1 MKSPWYILQVI
12 VLLIILATCFSL
24 TNAQG
29 GCCSKI
35 RDCNIPAG
43 CFCPLKKA
51 VCSGGANR
59 HFISGKRSDIRW
71 NYPNRAG
78 DDWDEYKYLMRQD
91 KHTDRQMSVRRLIRT
106 LIDRLDVNPD
116 LLMMALTKG
125 DSNFPTTQQLYEES

>member
-1 MKSPWYILQVI
+1 MAIISRICIKRPFYDLFVFLFFLLCRVALLARGTMKSPWYILQVI

-91 KHTDRQMSVRRLIRT
+91 KHTDRLDKHT
-106 LIDRLDVNPD
+106 LD
-116 LLMMALTKG
+116 
-125 DSNFPTTQQLYEES
+125 

>member
-1 MKSPWYILQVI
+1 MAIISRICIKRPFYDLFAFLFFLLCRVALLARGTMKSPWYILQVI

-71 NYPNRAG
+71 NYPNRAA

-91 KHTDRQMSVRRLIRT
+91 KHTDRLDKHT
-106 LIDRLDVNPD
+106 LD
-116 LLMMALTKG
+116 
-125 DSNFPTTQQLYEES
+125 